1 MNVRSRENLEAGT
14 SDSAGQT
21 EELAALRE
29 RVAELEAT
37 AASQAAALLDAE
49 ARYRALVEAAP
60 INVFHKDAGGRFI
73 FGNQRF
79 CESLGRPWDE
89 IAGRT
94 DFDFFPRKLA
104 QKYRRDDLRVMET
117 GQSWHDVEEHLSP
130 EGEKRYVETSK
141 TPLYDASGRLV
152 GIQGLFRDITAQ
164 RGAELAL
171 GDSEAR
177 YRSLVES
184 LPLSTWSKGLD
195 GRFTFANQMFCER
208 AGLKLEE
215 LIGRT
220 DLDLFREELAEKYRR
235 DDEHVVQSGKV
246 LEAIEEFRQPE
257 GNKLYVQVLK
267 APVHDAA
274 GRIVGTQGVFWD
286 VTARVEAEAQV
297 ERARLAAEE
306 ASRAK
311 SQFLANMSHEIRT
324 PLGGILGMTH
334 LMLESEPTPLQ
345 REYLGLVEQSAEAL
359 LTVINDIL
367 DFSKIEAGKLE
378 LVEEV
383 FSPVHLVRGLVQ
395 LLEPRARQK
404 GLALAANLATDTP
417 ARVRGDAGRLRQVLL
432 NLLGNAVKFTERGEV
447 ELSLEVEGRDERT
460 VELHLAVRD
469 TGIGIPPDKQQRVF
483 ESFEQADGATN
494 RKYGGTGL
502 GLAISQRLVELM
514 HGRIWLE
521 SEVGRGSTFHVCLPL
536 ALEAGGELAPAA
548 APREIPPPVRPL
560 RILLAEDSLVN
571 QKYAVALLGKR
582 GHEVVVAADGRQAV
596 NRALAERF
604 DVVLMDVQ
612 MPELDGLAATAEIRR
627 YEREIG
633 GHLPIVAMTAHAMQG
648 DRERCLAAGMDGY
661 VSKPLRPEEFLP
673 AAERAAEG
681 LEALAPTAAAAPAA
695 APSEDLV
702 DWARARARV
711 AGDEDLLAEL
721 IDVFLVEFP
730 RSRELLQ
737 QAADSGQAPV
747 VGRISHTLKSSFGHF
762 GAGQAAE
769 AAQRL
774 ESAGYAGTLTNSQQ
788 FLDQL
793 DSAARQVLPVLESFV
808 QQRRSEAARSA
819 QP

>member
-1 MNVRSRENLEAGT
+1 MSVRGPEDVAAE
-14 SDSAGQT
+14 SDPSLQA
-21 EELAALRE
+21 ELAVLRE
-29 RVAELEAT
+29 RVAELEA
-37 AASQAAALLDAE
+37 ANSSQAAALLDAE

-60 INVFHKDAGGRFI
+60 INVFHKDAGGRFT
-73 FGNQRF
+73 FGNRRF
-79 CESLGRPWDE
+79 CESLGKQWDE
-89 IAGRT
+89 IVGRT

-104 QKYRRDDLRVMET
+104 QKYRRDDVRVMET
-117 GQSWHDVEEHLSP
+117 GQAWHDVEEHLSL
-130 EGEKRYVETSK
+130 EGEKRYVEVSK

-152 GIQGLFRDITAQ
+152 GVQGLFRDITAQ

-195 GRFTFANQMFCER
+195 GRFTFANRLFCER
-208 AGLKLEE
+208 AGLTLEE

-220 DLDLFREELAEKYRR
+220 DLDLFRAELAEKYRR

-286 VTARVEAEAQV
+286 VTARVEAEGQL

-306 ASRAK
+306 ASTAK
-311 SQFLANMSHEIRT
+311 GQFLANMSHEIRT

-334 LMLESEPTPLQ
+334 LLLDTEPSALQ
-345 REYLGLVEQSAEAL
+345 REYLLLVEQSAEAL

-383 FSPVHLVRGLVQ
+383 FSPAQLVAGLVQ
-395 LLEPRARQK
+395 LLEPRAEHK
-404 GLALAANLATDTP
+404 GLRLASSLQAEIP
-417 ARVRGDAGRLRQVLL
+417 GWVRGDAGRLRQVLL
-432 NLLGNAVKFTERGEV
+432 NLLGNAIKFTERGEV
-447 ELSLEVEGRDERT
+447 GLDVAVEAFDGQA

-469 TGIGIPPDKQQRVF
+469 TGIGIPADKQQRVF

-502 GLAISQRLVELM
+502 GLAISLRLVELM
-514 HGRIWLE
+514 HGRLWLE
-521 SEVGRGSTFHVCLPL
+521 SEPGRGSVFHVSLPL
-536 ALEAGGELAPAA
+536 GVVDMVQGSAP
-548 APREIPPPVRPL
+548 PTSPTIPPPVRPL

-571 QKYAVALLGKR
+571 QKYALALLAKR
-582 GHEVVVAADGRQAV
+582 GHHVSVASDGRQAV
-596 NRALAERF
+596 ALASRERF
-604 DVVLMDVQ
+604 DIVLMDVQ
-612 MPELDGLAATAEIRR
+612 MPELDGFAATAELRR
-627 YEREIG
+627 AERG
-633 GHLPIVAMTAHAMQG
+633 GQRRVPIVAMTAHAMEG
-648 DRERCLAAGMDGY
+648 DRERCLAAGMDAY
-661 VSKPLRPEEFLP
+661 VSKPLRPEDFLP
-673 AAERAAEG
+673 TVERTAEG
-681 LEALAPTAAAAPAA
+681 LETAAPAA
-695 APSEDLV
+695 PEAPLSDDLV
-702 DWARARARV
+702 DWARARSRV
-711 AGDEDLLAEL
+711 GDDEGLLAEL
-721 IDVFLVEFP
+721 IEVFLEEFP
-730 RSRELLQ
+730 KSRAQLQ
-737 QAADSGQAPV
+737 QAVDNGQAPV
-747 VGRISHTLKSSFGHF
+747 VGRIAHTLKSSFGHF
-762 GAGQAAE
+762 AAATGAE

-774 ESAGYAGTLTNSQQ
+774 ESAGYAGTLANAQQ

-793 DSAARQVLPVLESFV
+793 DSAARRVMPVLAAFV
-808 QQRRSEAARSA
+808 KQRREVAAGRLD
-819 QP
+819 P